1 MLTDQ
6 EILAL
11 AWEAALEKKAQEP
24 VILDIR
30 NISRIAD
37 YFLIL
42 SADNTIQVKA
52 IADNIDDKLAENGVQ
67 ALRREGYQA
76 GRWILLDYGF
86 FVVHALHKTER
97 DFYQL
102 EQLWHDAKP
111 IKLSEDK

>member
-11 AWEAALEKKAQEP
+11 SWEAALEKKAQEP

-37 YFLIL
+37 YFLVAG
-42 SADNTIQVKA
+42 ADNSIQVKA
-52 IADNIDDKLAENGVQ
+52 IADNIDDKMDENGIK
-67 ALRREGYQA
+67 ALRREGYQD
-76 GRWILLDYGF
+76 GRWVLLDYGF
-86 FVVHALHKTER
+86 LVVHILHKAER

-111 IKLSEDK
+111 IRLS

>member
-1 MLTDQ
+1 MTDQ
-6 EILAL
+6 EILTL

-24 VILDIR
+24 VLLDLR

-37 YFLIL
+37 YFLVL
-42 SADNTIQVKA
+42 SAENTVQVKA
-52 IADNIDDKLAENGVQ
+52 IADNIDEKMMENGVK

-76 GRWILLDYGF
+76 GCWILLDYGF
-86 FVVHALHKTER
+86 LVVHALHKQER

-111 IKLSEDK
+111 IKLTQE